1 MEERVKTLEELALEE
16 EMENEGLDI
25 SCETT
30 TSYEVWA
37 LGIDKLDS
45 VTDTEI
51 LVGEFTDP
59 EEAIK
64 TAWLVDIPLLQNKYG
79 KEFPVNLKQF
89 QVEVETVVNNG
100 SYSENIGTIFR
111 TTLVV

>member
-1 MEERVKTLEELALEE
+1 MEEKVKTLEELALEE
-16 EMENEGLDI
+16 EIEDEELDT

-45 VTDTEI
+45 STDIEI
-51 LVGEFTDP
+51 LVDEFTDP

-64 TAWLVDIPLLQNKYG
+64 IAWLVDIPLLQTKYG
-79 KEFPVNLKQF
+79 KEFPANLKQF

-100 SYSENIGTIFR
+100 SYSENIWTIFR
-111 TTLVV
+111 TTLVI